1 MLLRG
6 FGLAYKMK
14 EYSMKYSLCNDRVQV
29 HSDGNWIAPNAA
41 LIGQVI
47 IEKNASVW
55 FNATLRGDNE
65 PITIGERSNVQD
77 GCVLHTDPGFPLVL
91 GPSVTIGHLVML
103 HGCTIGAG
111 GLVGIGAIILNG
123 AVIGENCLIGAGSL
137 IPEGKVIPP
146 NSLVMGQPGQ
156 VKRQLNNDDMQQLAQ
171 ASEHYVVKAQKYMES
186 LCIQD

>member
-1 MLLRG
+1 
-6 FGLAYKMK
+6 
-14 EYSMKYSLCNDRVQV
+14 MKYSLGNDIVQV
-29 HSDGNWIAPNAA
+29 HRDGNWIAPNAA

-47 IEKNASVW
+47 MGKDASVW

-65 PITIGERSNVQD
+65 PITIGECSNVQD

-91 GPSVTIGHLVML
+91 GPNVTVGHLVML

-111 GLVGIGAIILNG
+111 SLIGIGAVILNG
-123 AVIGENCLIGAGSL
+123 AIIGENCLIGAGSL

-171 ASEHYVVKAQKYMES
+171 ASEHYVIKAQKYMES
-186 LCIQD
+186 FRIQG